1 MSENLTKLKAILR
14 EMFQLDQADLDFGIY
29 RIMNQKR
36 EEIEQF
42 LDRDLLPQVKTAFA
56 QFEGEDLQAVR
67 DELDKLKKTLDDAGV
82 VAETSPKFQA
92 LQAKLS
98 QSVDVTNLENEV
110 FSQLT
115 NFFRR
120 YYQGGDFLSLRRYK
134 AGVYA
139 IPYEGEEVKLH
150 WANADQYYIKS
161 SENFRDY
168 TFKLPSGKRAHF
180 KLVDASTE
188 QNNKKEQAGKE
199 RRFMLCTDSPVV
211 EEAGE
216 LCIRFEYK
224 VDEAG
229 AKQTALN
236 EAAVQTVFNL
246 LPHSQVEGGADWKRE
261 LSSLAPTEKNPR
273 RTLLEKHL
281 NDYTAKYSFDYFIHK
296 DLGGFLR
303 RELDFFI
310 KNEVLFIDDLDVD
323 HVRVSIS
330 KVKVIKEI
338 GHKVIAFLE
347 QLENF
352 QKKLWLKKK
361 FVVETGYCCTLDKV
375 PSALLPAI
383 SENSEQIQEWIK
395 LGFIE
400 EGEVDGL
407 KKWLGEE
414 KSEVGR
420 VKGETD
426 LFGNPVSSPSFTPH
440 SSPFTFLVLDTAF
453 YDQEFTEKLLASFD
467 NLEQATDGVLVNCE
481 NFQALITIQNRYSRS
496 IQATYID
503 PPYNTSASEIIYKN
517 SYKDSSWLSF
527 IENRVKVAKQ
537 LMSPDGILCVTID
550 DFEFHRLRQ
559 LLTDIF
565 GNDNIL
571 GLAAIRSNPAG
582 RSTAKGFSIAHEY
595 GIFVANSA
603 NASIGRLERT
613 EEQIA
618 RYGEVDENGAFE
630 WVNFRKHGG
639 ANAERVARPKLFYP
653 IFASHG
659 NVRIPEIEWDNA
671 RREWTLLEQP
681 LLGEEVIYPVNS
693 KGEEKTW
700 KWGSETAKEK
710 NFDLCSKPDQTGGMG
725 VYSKS
730 RLNDEGTLPLTW
742 WDKKVYSATEYGTN
756 LLARILGAS
765 NLFSFPK
772 SVHAVEDSLKVSRLT
787 INDYALDFFAGSGT
801 TAHAVINQ
809 NREDNGN
816 RKYILVEMGE
826 HFDAVLKPRIQK
838 VIYSKDWKD
847 GKPVSRQG
855 SSHFFKYIRLESY
868 EDALNNLR
876 LNRTPEQG
884 SLLEQH
890 DSLREQY
897 LLSYMLDVESAG
909 SASLLNIDA
918 FTNPFNYRMNIARGN
933 ETKETVVDL
942 VETFNWLL
950 GIKVLR
956 ISQKEHRTAEFETDS
971 EGRLQIKG
979 RSRTCAAGEGWTFQ
993 EVEGQTLS
1001 GDKVL
1006 VIWRTCTTNP
1016 EQDNVMLDEWF
1027 GKRNYST
1034 LDFEFGRIYVNGDNN
1049 LENLKVGEERWK
1061 VALIEEEFKRLM
1073 FDVEG
1078 V

>member
-1 MSENLTKLKAILR
+1 MSENLNKLKAILR

-56 QFEGEDLQAVR
+56 QFKGEDLQAVR

-82 VAETSPKFQA
+82 VAETSPKFQI

-98 QSVDVTNLENEV
+98 QSVDVASLENDV

-120 YYQGGDFLSLRRYK
+120 YYHEGDFLSLRRYK

-199 RRFMLCTDSPVV
+199 RRFMLCADSPVI
-211 EEAGE
+211 EDAGE
-216 LCIRFEYK
+216 LFIRFEYK

-229 AKQTALN
+229 AKQAGLN
-236 EAAVQTVFNL
+236 EAAVQTVLNL
-246 LPHSQVEGGADWKRE
+246 LPRPQGEGRGEGGADWKRE
-261 LSSLAPTEKNPR
+261 LSTLAPTEKNPR

-323 HVRVSIS
+323 HVRASIS

-375 PSALLPAI
+375 PEELYPSIIANTAQVDEWKRLFAIQDIQGDLHTPAY
-383 SENSEQIQEWIK
+383 SDPLTME
-395 LGFIE
+395 F
-400 EGEVDGL
+400 L
-407 KKWLGEE
+407 KA
-414 KSEVGR
+414 
-420 VKGETD
+420 
-426 LFGNPVSSPSFTPH
+426 NP
-440 SSPFTFLVLDTAF
+440 FLVLDTAF

-467 NLEQATDGVLVNCE
+467 NLNEATDGLLVHSE
-481 NFQALITIQNRYSRS
+481 NFQALNLMLERYRG
-496 IQATYID
+496 QVNCVYID
-503 PPYNTSASEIIYKN
+503 PPYNTGTDGFH
-517 SYKDSSWLSF
+517 YKDNYQHSSWSSMMYDRIQLGKALQSNLSTIF
-527 IENRVKVAKQ
+527 
-537 LMSPDGILCVTID
+537 SSID
-550 DFEFHRLRQ
+550 DGEQALLRQ
-559 LLTDIF
+559 LMAEVYGDANFVNNIIWQKKYAPSNDAKWLSDNHDFITVFAKDKSCWRPGLLERSEKTASMYQNPDDDPRGAWKSGDLSVKTYSANSDYPITTPSGRVVTPPDGRCWVVSNEKF
-565 GNDNIL
+565 EQMVNDNRIWFGKDGNNVPSVKRFL
-571 GLAAIRSNPAG
+571 SEVKDGVTPLTLWTYEEVGHNQE
-582 RSTAKGFSIAHEY
+582 AKKELVSLF
-595 GIFVANSA
+595 N
-603 NASIGRLERT
+603 L
-613 EEQIA
+613 
-618 RYGEVDENGAFE
+618 ENGPSSE
-630 WVNFRKHGG
+630 ELSVTT
-639 ANAERVARPKLFYP
+639 PKP
-653 IFASHG
+653 
-659 NVRIPEIEWDNA
+659 VR
-671 RREWTLLEQP
+671 LL
-681 LLGEEVIYPVNS
+681 
-693 KGEEKTW
+693 
-700 KWGSETAKEK
+700 
-710 NFDLCSKPDQTGGMG
+710 
-725 VYSKS
+725 S
-730 RLNDEGTLPLTW
+730 RI
-742 WDKKVYSATEYGTN
+742 V
-756 LLARILGAS
+756 
-765 NLFSFPK
+765 
-772 SVHAVEDSLKVSRLT
+772 KVSNSNNNAIVL
-787 INDYALDFFAGSGT
+787 DYFAGSGT

-816 RKYILVEMGE
+816 RKYILVEQGDY
-826 HFDAVLKPRIQK
+826 FDTVLKPRIQK
-838 VIYSKDWKD
+838 VIYSKDWNN

-855 SSHFFKYIRLESY
+855 SSHLFKYIRLESY

-890 DSLREQY
+890 DTLREQY
-897 LLSYMLDVESAG
+897 MLSYMLDVESAG
-909 SASLLNIDA
+909 STSLLNIDA

-979 RSRTCAAGEGWTFQ
+979 RSLKANPPQPPFIKGGVTSSLNNDGALKSPFEKGDLEGFQPCWTFQ